1 VPESGLSPAEVGKE
15 IDEHRHRHAHDE
27 QGAMRWVAIGEAV
40 LLAIVAVMAA
50 WSGYSSAKWGTES
63 RLLLAQASTAR
74 TEASTAQLEADE
86 QRAFDRAAFSIWF
99 TAYVAGDAQALAIA
113 ESVFTPQMA
122 AAMDA
127 WIASDPANNPEIPH
141 GPTSMPE
148 YEQPSLEKAQ
158 ELNAKADQKFEE
170 GSVAG
175 VNSDEYVRTTLYLA
189 TVLFL
194 VGISG
199 HFRLRGARIGLVA
212 VGLAITVFAAIQII
226 GLPRPPG

>member
-15 IDEHRHRHAHDE
+15 IGEHRRHHAHEE
-27 QGAMRWVAIGEAV
+27 QGLMRWVAIGEAV
-40 LLAIVAVMAA
+40 LLAVVAVMAA

-63 RLLLAQASTAR
+63 RLLLAEGSTAR
-74 TEASTAQLEADE
+74 TEASTARLEADE

-99 TAYVAGDAQALAIA
+99 TAYVSGDAQALAIA
-113 ESVFTPQMA
+113 ESVFTPEMA
-122 AAMDA
+122 EAMDA
-127 WIASDPANNPEIPH
+127 WLAANPATNPDIPP

-148 YEQPSLEKAQ
+148 YDQPGIEKAA
-158 ELNAKADQKFEE
+158 ELNARADEKFEE
-170 GSVAG
+170 GSEAG
-175 VNSDEYVRTTLYLA
+175 VNADEYVRTTLYLA

-212 VGLAITVFAAIQII
+212 VGLAITVFAAIQILT
-226 GLPRPPG
+226 LPGPPG